1 MIFKKL
7 KNRTTTVLADK
18 KNKNGNQPKNENR
31 VAVVNPN
38 GNSTSIST
46 RTSTSISRRQHGGGG
61 GRYSNEKG
69 GMRGESPATTAFAT
83 ATSTS
88 TRISTT
94 NQMLYPVSPYDEMP
108 HIRPLV
114 QKLVP
119 PSSVRSKSFDSSP
132 RRNSIC
138 GQQPE
143 EFRQD
148 VDRCHRHHRYR
159 TQQQQEGQNDD
170 SKRNETINTRVRER
184 AEAREGGGG
193 GDEPRDRPPLSFNYR
208 IQKIK
213 NTNVS
218 VVVSNSRR
226 RTSIM
231 MMTNGNKDG
240 TCSNNSNDA
249 HTVPFMIEI
258 PSSCL
263 YLVSSEDYSDVT
275 IDDDDA
281 DARDQSVLMVQQ
293 HRLSYD
299 DDDKLMKQWKEQVI
313 WPSDEDRS

>member
-1 MIFKKL
+1 MIFKRL

-18 KNKNGNQPKNENR
+18 KNENGNQPKNENR

-38 GNSTSIST
+38 GNNTSIST
-46 RTSTSISRRQHGGGG
+46 RTSTSISRRHHGGGG

-69 GMRGESPATTAFAT
+69 GIRDESPATTAFVT

-88 TRISTT
+88 MSMSTT
-94 NQMLYPVSPYDEMP
+94 NQMFYPVSPYDEMP
-108 HIRPLV
+108 HHIRPLV

-132 RRNSIC
+132 RRNSTC

-148 VDRCHRHHRYR
+148 VDRRHRHHRYR
-159 TQQQQEGQNDD
+159 THQQQERQNDD

-184 AEAREGGGG
+184 VVEVREGGGG
-193 GDEPRDRPPLSFNYR
+193 GDEPRDRPPLSFNYH

-218 VVVSNSRR
+218 VVVSNLRR
-226 RTSIM
+226 RTSIK

-240 TCSNNSNDA
+240 SNNSNDA
-249 HTVPFMIEI
+249 HTVPFMIEL

-275 IDDDDA
+275 IDDADA

-299 DDDKLMKQWKEQVI
+299 DDDKLMKQWKEQII